1 MSRKVLS
8 LLLGAAMLALSSSA
22 FAASITVDGS
32 TMSIQGLGRDTPD
45 FPADYDYL
53 TYSGLSSTF
62 DLAANA
68 APVSILVN
76 RYQFE
81 VGLNSYNIHDQTGT
95 LNPWTLSIDGMTRS
109 ISQDYLIHI
118 SYSDT
123 LQVFDAVEPLYFDLG
138 AKGTLLVQPL
148 GFVTAPNA
156 GGPSAWTNMYAEM
169 QLISNSGGPPVTN
182 AVPLP
187 AAAGIG
193 FSMLGSF
200 GILATL
206 RKRLRRTPRIA

>member
-1 MSRKVLS
+1 MSRKVWS

-32 TMSIQGLGRDTPD
+32 AMSIKGLGRDTTD

-53 TYSGLSSTF
+53 TYSGLSSTI
-62 DLAANA
+62 DLAANTM
-68 APVSILVN
+68 PVTVLVN

-95 LNPWTLSIDGMTRS
+95 LNPWTLSIDGGVARS

-118 SYSDT
+118 SNADT
-123 LQVFDAVEPLYFDLG
+123 LTVSDAVEPLFFDLG
-138 AKGTLLVQPL
+138 AKGTLVVQPL

-156 GGPSAWTNMYAEM
+156 GGPSEWTNMYANM
-169 QLISNSGGPPVTN
+169 QLINNGRDDIA

-200 GILATL
+200 GILAAL